1 MPMKQTCLINSYLP
15 KRRQRIKINGNYGS
29 WSEILFGVPQGSI
42 PGPLT
47 FNILIFYLFM
57 FLPKDGADYVD
68 ANSAYSIGNRIH
80 NIISDLEQVS
90 EFLPKQFID
99 TYLKV
104 NPDNYHVLLRET
116 SETQLIVKNV
126 TIASSSCEK
135 LFGIKIEQKLSF
147 EPYIES
153 TCKKVSQKLNV
164 LA

>member
-15 KRRQRIKINGNYGS
+15 KSRQRIKINGIYGS

-126 TIASSSCEK
+126 TIASRSCEK
-135 LFGIKIEQKLSF
+135 LFGIKIDQKLSF
-147 EPYIES
+147 ERYIES
-153 TCKKVSQKLNV
+153 PCKKVSQKLNV